1 MQNIDRLSWE
11 RLSPLLD
18 RALDLDAAERTAF
31 LASVRTSAP
40 ELADRLEA
48 LMAAHARVANSDFLA
63 QGPGGVVEALRPD
76 LAGQTIGAYTLD
88 RKLGQGGMGAVWL
101 AHRSDGRFS
110 GQVALKLVNH
120 AVFDATARDR
130 FEREGTILARLSHPN
145 ISRLLDAGVT
155 TAGQPYLV
163 LEYVEGTHI
172 DDYADRH
179 RLDVTARL
187 GLFLQV
193 AEAVAHAHENL
204 VVHRDLKPS
213 NILVRPDGTVK
224 LLDFGIAKLL
234 TDEASNA
241 AADASHATAL
251 VLTPKYAAPEQVRE
265 GIVSTVT
272 DVYALGVLLFL
283 LLAGRHPTA
292 PEASSA
298 ADYLRAIERQ
308 PDRID
313 AVLRAIANDAAQA
326 TRIAEARGTTI
337 ERLQRRCSGELETIL
352 TVALRTDPAD
362 RYRSVAAFADDI
374 RRHLRREPVSV
385 QPDSWWYRTS
395 RLIARRRLESVAA
408 AVTAVGI
415 LAGAGVAVWQA
426 RVAQQQR
433 DRALVA
439 EAEARALNTYLVDE
453 LLTASTPERAQ
464 GQPVSV
470 ADVLGRASRSVGYAF
485 ADRPMLEAHMR
496 ATLARSYLAIGALG
510 EARAHGT
517 AAREV
522 LVRVAATDAMPEL
535 RARALLARITL
546 DEGHYADARP
556 ELEAVVAAQE
566 ALVGALHPDPVSS
579 RVLLARALRQQS
591 ELLLAEQQARRAAA
605 NAAAIVPADW
615 RIDAEATTELVRVLS
630 KLNRGLE
637 AERLVERLVA
647 RQRSHL
653 GPSHP
658 DVIRTLTLHAD
669 VLALQLR
676 GRDALDVRQQL
687 VSLREVVQGPDH
699 PDTAR
704 ELYDLSRAL
713 VSVGREDD
721 ALVVLQRSHDIL
733 ARTLGPEHAST
744 VMVLRGIGILRGK
757 GDGGFAQA
765 LPIYRQVL
773 DIRERT
779 LGDLHFDTLEAAGA
793 LSILYARAGKMD
805 DARAVGRDVVR
816 RCELV
821 LARADAD
828 GVKLARCSD
837 FFLDARPDDLRNRER
852 ALVFAQRSVA
862 ATARQE
868 YDSLRSLANA
878 HDALGQPAEA
888 IAVLREALR
897 LPQAIQS
904 WSSERLFV
912 NLMRAHG
919 SSAELERW
927 LLDRLDQFARL
938 RGPDDPLSAHTLA
951 HLARLYA
958 ADRPEMAE
966 ARLTERLALLRKH
979 FPEPHWQVA
988 RAKSE
993 LGAHL
998 AGRRAYVEA
1007 ETLVLAA
1014 MRDLRADPYVPDTHL
1029 DEARANIVK
1038 VYTAWNRRADADAWS
1053 RRALR

>member
-76 LAGQTIGAYTLD
+76 LTGQTIGAYTLD

-510 EARAHGT
+510 EA
-517 AAREV
+517 
-522 LVRVAATDAMPEL
+522 
-535 RARALLARITL
+535 
-546 DEGHYADARP
+546 
-556 ELEAVVAAQE
+556 
-566 ALVGALHPDPVSS
+566 
-579 RVLLARALRQQS
+579 
-591 ELLLAEQQARRAAA
+591 
-605 NAAAIVPADW
+605 
-615 RIDAEATTELVRVLS
+615 
-630 KLNRGLE
+630 
-637 AERLVERLVA
+637 
-647 RQRSHL
+647 
-653 GPSHP
+653 
-658 DVIRTLTLHAD
+658 
-669 VLALQLR
+669 
-676 GRDALDVRQQL
+676 
-687 VSLREVVQGPDH
+687 
-699 PDTAR
+699 
-704 ELYDLSRAL
+704 
-713 VSVGREDD
+713 
-721 ALVVLQRSHDIL
+721 
-733 ARTLGPEHAST
+733 ARTAPP
-744 VMVLRGIGILRGK
+744 R
-757 GDGGFAQA
+757 
-765 LPIYRQVL
+765 
-773 DIRERT
+773 
-779 LGDLHFDTLEAAGA
+779 
-793 LSILYARAGKMD
+793 
-805 DARAVGRDVVR
+805 
-816 RCELV
+816 
-821 LARADAD
+821 
-828 GVKLARCSD
+828 ARCSAGSRRPTPCPNC
-837 FFLDARPDDLRNRER
+837 ARVRCWHASRSTRATTPMRDPNSRPSLRRRRRWSARCTRIPCR
-852 ALVFAQRSVA
+852 AACCSPAPCASSRNCCWPSSRRGARRPTRRRSSRPTGGSTPRPRPNSSACSRSSIAASRPKGSSSGSSRCNA
-862 ATARQE
+862 AT
-868 YDSLRSLANA
+868 
-878 HDALGQPAEA
+878 
-888 IAVLREALR
+888 
-897 LPQAIQS
+897 
-904 WSSERLFV
+904 W
-912 NLMRAHG
+912 
-919 SSAELERW
+919 
-927 LLDRLDQFARL
+927 
-938 RGPDDPLSAHTLA
+938 GPRIPT
-951 HLARLYA
+951 
-958 ADRPEMAE
+958 
-966 ARLTERLALLRKH
+966 
-979 FPEPHWQVA
+979 
-988 RAKSE
+988 
-993 LGAHL
+993 
-998 AGRRAYVEA
+998 
-1007 ETLVLAA
+1007 
-1014 MRDLRADPYVPDTHL
+1014 
-1029 DEARANIVK
+1029 
-1038 VYTAWNRRADADAWS
+1038 
-1053 RRALR
+1053 